1 MKLLY
6 KTFSQ
11 GHEVAVYEAAEL
23 DGEKGNFRV
32 LQFSEE
38 AVQGAMDMADPER
51 IVLEYPRAICH
62 LMEYNH
68 PSFERVFLIGHGSGT
83 LSRHFSE
90 RSFDV
95 AELDQAV
102 VDISREW
109 FGYSKDDVRV
119 GDGRELLENEPPH
132 VYDYVVLDAF
142 SPKGTPSH
150 LLSSEF
156 FHVAASKLEHHGSLV
171 MNLMGR
177 GEQDQWMNAI
187 HSTLSEVFPYTK
199 CFALPVEGDRDL
211 RNMIMMGSKQNIQYQ
226 TRHMAGFTEF
236 EAGQGYIIYDPS

>member
-11 GHEVAVYEAAEL
+11 GHEVAVYEAVEL
-23 DGEKGNFRV
+23 DGEKGIFRV

-38 AVQGAMDMADPER
+38 AVQGAMDMANPER
-51 IVLEYPRAICH
+51 VVLEYPRAICH

-68 PSFERVFLIGHGSGT
+68 ASFERVFIIGHGIGT
-83 LSRHFSE
+83 LSQQFSD
-90 RSFDV
+90 RSFYV

-156 FHVAASKLEHHGSLV
+156 FHIAASKLEHHGSLI

-177 GEQDQWMNAI
+177 GEQDRWMNAI

-211 RNMIMMGSKQNIQYQ
+211 RNIIMMGRKQNIRYQ
-226 TRHMAGFTEF
+226 TRHMSGFIEF
-236 EAGQGYIIYDPS
+236 EAGQGYIINDHS

>member
-11 GHEVAVYEAAEL
+11 GHEVAVYEAVEL
-23 DGEKGNFRV
+23 DGEKGIFRV

-38 AVQGAMDMADPER
+38 AVQGVMDMANPER
-51 IVLEYPRAICH
+51 VVLEYLRAICH

-68 PSFERVFLIGHGSGT
+68 TSFERVFLIGHGIGT
-83 LSRHFSE
+83 LSRCFSD

-95 AELDQAV
+95 AELDEAV

-119 GDGRELLENEPPH
+119 GDGRKLMESEPPH

-142 SPKGTPSH
+142 SPKGTPGH

-156 FHVAASKLEHHGSLV
+156 FHMAASKLDHHGSLI

-177 GEQDQWMNAI
+177 GEQDRWMNAI

-211 RNMIMMGSKQNIQYQ
+211 RNIIMMGSKRSIHVQL
-226 TRHMAGFTEF
+226 RHMAGFSEF
-236 EAGQGYIIYDPS
+236 AAGQGYIIYDRS